1 MVKFW
6 QVAAILGGILFIV
19 ILYSMVQKSED
30 TKETVIANTEERL
43 YSDASTATFITNQGE
58 FTLTLEVAKAPKT
71 VANFVKLASEGFYD
85 GQKFHRV
92 IEGFMIQG
100 GDPQSKEESLRAR
113 WGTGG
118 PGYMFAD
125 EFGEGL
131 SNVTGTISMANSGPN
146 TSGSQF
152 FVNVNDNLHLDGRHS
167 VFGKVTSGLDV
178 VMKISQVK
186 TNSLNDQPLEDVIL
200 EKVVLK

>member
-146 TSGSQF
+146 TNGSQF